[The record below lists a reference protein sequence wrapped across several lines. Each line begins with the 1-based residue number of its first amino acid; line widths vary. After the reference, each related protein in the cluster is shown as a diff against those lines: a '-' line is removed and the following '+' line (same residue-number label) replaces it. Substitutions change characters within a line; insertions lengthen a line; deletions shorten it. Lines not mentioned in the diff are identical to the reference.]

1 MTKYFRFLVCVT
13 ALVLSAGL
21 LKAQAPYKFAYQAI
35 VRSESNQIVRN
46 TQVDVRIAILK
57 NAENGAQVYK
67 EKQSPKTNENGL
79 YTIVVGGPGATGVT
93 GTIKDIEWGNGVY
106 FIKAEVDVDKDGT
119 YDLTTIQQLVSV
131 PYVFHANVTDEGL
144 KEILANGNSGD
155 ASHNTQIKC
164 LANPTDN
171 NDVVNKAYLDSILA
185 YIDENYGGCKLAEV
199 KLSDITATE
208 NGCGTKLKVKT
219 ETLSGTVSYQWYR
232 DNSPIPGATSASYDA
247 SNAGTYKVVAT
258 ATCDGGAPATAKDEK
273 SQTVEASG
281 PTVTVDIANAG
292 GTKSGSTITIDNG
305 ASLTLTVNT
314 AGSTATDYT
323 YQWSE
328 GSTATTKDITPSTS
342 TSGDKTYTVTVKGMD
357 DNGCDATATASVTVS
372 VKDVAPP
379 CPTPV
384 VNGATLKF
392 SPDANWYQST
402 MSSASI
408 TISSV
413 SVSNCQ
419 SPCTYT
425 YGWKATQGNNTMT
438 GSFNTYSSVSGTTN
452 AGLTPYEDVS
462 TSTSSTVSVNI
473 SSAIASSRGQ
483 EYTYHCWITATSGC
497 GSSSD
502 GKYQKYQTKRIY
514 DKK

>member
-1 MTKYFRFLVCVT
+1 MTKYFRFLVCLT

-21 LKAQAPYKFAYQAI
+21 LNAQAPYKFAYQAL

-79 YTIVVGGPGATGVT
+79 YTIVVGGSGATSVT

-232 DNSPIPGATSASYDA
+232 DNSPISGATSASYDA
-247 SNAGTYKVVAT
+247 TAAGTYKVVAT
-258 ATCDGGAPATAKDEK
+258 ATCEDGTPATATDTK
-273 SQTVEASG
+273 SKSVEASG
-281 PTVTVDIANAG
+281 PTVSVDIANTG
-292 GTKSGSTITIDNG
+292 GTKSGSTISIDKDK
-305 ASLTLTVNT
+305 SLTLTAN
-314 AGSTATDYT
+314 ATSNASDLT
-323 YQWSE
+323 YQWSG
-328 GSTATTKDITPSTS
+328 GSSASSQEITPSTS
-342 TSGDKTYTVTVKGMD
+342 SEGTQTYTVEVIATD
-357 DNGCDATATASVTVS
+357 DNGCTDKATASVSVTVKS
-372 VKDVAPP
+372 N
-379 CPTPV
+379 CPTP
-384 VNGATLKF
+384 A
-392 SPDANWYQST
+392 
-402 MSSASI
+402 
-408 TISSV
+408 ISSYKDCAY
-413 SVSNCQ
+413 NDPICFT
-419 SPCTYT
+419 P
-425 YGWKATQGNNTMT
+425 KATQLTGGSTYTLSVNAPYLTGCADGCTIDVWIWCASAAPSSSYMT
-438 GSFNTYSSVSGTTN
+438 TSMNPYSSLSTGGLSSIYKTTISEGGSASTTIAPIKTKTSVYYAVKYTITN
-452 AGLTPYEDVS
+452 SCGNKAYGGKS
-462 TSTSSTVSVNI
+462 TSKTI
-473 SSAIASSRGQ
+473 
-483 EYTYHCWITATSGC
+483 TY
-497 GSSSD
+497 
-502 GKYQKYQTKRIY
+502 
-514 DKK
+514 